1 MAGTF
6 PALPLSSRGTGLVK
20 ERKMKRILFGLAVV
34 AAASIVTA
42 GPASARDYR
51 YCLQSL
57 HIGIPGDCSYSTY
70 RQCRAAAS
78 GRNADCFLNPR
89 VAFSRSYRH
98 HRR

>member
-1 MAGTF
+1 
-6 PALPLSSRGTGLVK
+6 
-20 ERKMKRILFGLAVV
+20 MKRILFGLAVV
-34 AAASIVTA
+34 AAAFIVTA

-51 YCLQSL
+51 YCLQSV